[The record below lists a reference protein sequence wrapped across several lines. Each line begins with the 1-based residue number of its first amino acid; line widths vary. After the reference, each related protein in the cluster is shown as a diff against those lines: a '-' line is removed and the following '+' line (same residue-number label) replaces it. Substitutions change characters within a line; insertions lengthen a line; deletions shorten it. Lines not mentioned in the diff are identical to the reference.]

1 MTTPLEEFL
10 RDDAG
15 APLGPGMP
23 SGSPLRVDGQSH
35 YDAWLALVRR
45 DPCSYCPGRGGTVDH
60 VEPRCRSA
68 RGVGTAHGWINTIG
82 ACARCNSAKRD
93 LPLLAFLG
101 RRRSGMHLRARAHA
115 A

>member
-1 MTTPLEEFL
+1 MPRLLEEFL

-23 SGSPLRVDGQSH
+23 SGSPLRVDGQSP

-45 DPCSYCPGRGGTVDH
+45 DPCSLLEFLTR
-60 VEPRCRSA
+60 RSA
-68 RGVGTAHGWINTIG
+68 
-82 ACARCNSAKRD
+82 
-93 LPLLAFLG
+93 
-101 RRRSGMHLRARAHA
+101 MHLRVA